1 MTDKK
6 NITGF
11 SPKDLFLGEQ
21 RVFLGE
27 ERTFP
32 HRGRIP
38 WSVRNCRDNS
48 SDDKHLI
55 NNRLHFQSF
64 IYRILIT

>member
-6 NITGF
+6 DITGF
-11 SPKDLFLGEQ
+11 SPKSL
-21 RVFLGE
+21 FLGE
-27 ERTFP
+27 ERAFP

-38 WSVRNCRDNS
+38 WSVRNFRNSS

-55 NNRLHFQSF
+55 DN
-64 IYRILIT
+64 

>member
-11 SPKDLFLGEQ
+11 SPKDLFLGE
-21 RVFLGE
+21 
-27 ERTFP
+27 ERDFP
-32 HRGRIP
+32 HRGRMP
-38 WSVRNCRDNS
+38 SLVRNFRDSS